1 MEGKTSLGQF
11 IALRRKFMR
20 LTQEELAERIGV
32 SKSAVAKWET
42 DGGLPDRDNLR
53 CLSEVMNVSVDDLH
67 RIIEKTDMKDA
78 DLRINITSDV
88 IAALESY
95 GYKVI
100 RPGEKDYDA
109 DDNKSLGEST
119 GRTKGAKAID

>member
-1 MEGKTSLGQF
+1 MDNKDKTSLGQF

-42 DGGLPDRDNLR
+42 DGGIPDRDNLR

-67 RIIEKTDMKDA
+67 HIIEKADMKDV
-78 DLRINITSDV
+78 DLRINITPDV

-100 RPGEKDYDA
+100 RPGEHENNLNED
-109 DDNKSLGEST
+109 KSMSESV
-119 GRTKGAKAID
+119 GK